1 MLKSTALRVAMNTLY
16 KTIQSICS

>member
-1 MLKSTALRVAMNTLY
+1 MLKSTALRVAMKTLY